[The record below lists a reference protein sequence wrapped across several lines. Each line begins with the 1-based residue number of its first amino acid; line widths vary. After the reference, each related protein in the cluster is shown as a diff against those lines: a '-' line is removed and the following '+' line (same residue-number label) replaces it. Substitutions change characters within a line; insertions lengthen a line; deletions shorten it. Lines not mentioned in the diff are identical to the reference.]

1 MAGSDWASD
10 LYCNGRVKAA
20 RLHLG
25 AHRLHSGDLTE
36 QGAARQDLRGPSC
49 SHYAGPGIPEEANA
63 GSRTQDLQAQRGG
76 LTENSFT
83 ESTYEL
89 YNVPISSVQF
99 SVCVPS
105 AARSWPT
112 LSHPMD
118 FPGSS
123 VVKSLPAHAGDTG
136 LIPGLGRFPGG
147 GNGNPLQ
154 YSCLENLMDRGAWRA
169 PVHGVA
175 KSRTQLAE
183 IKPPSLASPGTS
195 RPILYQCATW
205 ETRTIQWFLVQSES
219 GTSTTSGL
227 RTPHHLRQKP
237 HTQHFTP

>member
-1 MAGSDWASD
+1 MKEGRQEQGKKDLALVLLLLSPSLMVGSDWASD

-25 AHRLHSGDLTE
+25 AHRLHIGDLTE

-63 GSRTQDLQAQRGG
+63 GSQTQDLQAQRGG

-112 LSHPMD
+112 LCHPMD

-123 VVKSLPAHAGDTG
+123 VVFFYD
-136 LIPGLGRFPGG
+136 
-147 GNGNPLQ
+147 
-154 YSCLENLMDRGAWRA
+154 
-169 PVHGVA
+169 
-175 KSRTQLAE
+175 
-183 IKPPSLASPGTS
+183 
-195 RPILYQCATW
+195 
-205 ETRTIQWFLVQSES
+205 
-219 GTSTTSGL
+219 
-227 RTPHHLRQKP
+227 
-237 HTQHFTP
+237 